1 MSRFHFIK
9 QHDAMQCG
17 IACLAM
23 ICRYYGKN
31 YSLATLSEICH
42 ATNEGVSL
50 LGISD
55 AAEQLGMHTIIG
67 YSSVAKLSKVTLPCI
82 LHWNQNHFVVLYKI
96 KRGKYYVADPGKGL
110 IKYSESEFVQHWI
123 SIRRDNEDKGVAM
136 FIKPTSLFYDKTD
149 DPNDAPR
156 SFKFLLG
163 YINRFRKYFGS
174 IILGLFIGCL
184 LQLMLP
190 FLTQSIVD
198 IGVTHRDINF
208 IWLVLAG
215 QLMLTISRTII
226 DFIRRWLLMHISMRI
241 NISLI
246 SDFLLKLLK
255 LPMSFFDTKLMGDL
269 LQRMNDHSRI
279 EKFLT
284 NQVLN
289 VMFSLLSFLIFG
301 IVLFIYNK
309 LIFSVF
315 LIGSVLYAGWM
326 LIFLSKRKVIDYEMF
341 EKQAINNNYTYQF
354 ITSMQEIKL
363 QDCEKRRRWEW
374 EDIQTDLFQVQMKSM
389 KLQQTQEAGSIFI
402 NEVKNIVITVLSAT
416 AVIYGEMTLG
426 MMLAVQYIIGQ
437 LNSPV
442 EQLMNF
448 LYSMQD
454 VKISLERINE
464 IHGSRNEENTSRN
477 RTEFKDCSHDIVF
490 NNVSFKY
497 DTHSLTNIIEN
508 VSFFILSGKVTA
520 IVGASGSGKTTLIKL
535 MLGFYPII
543 DGHIHIGDTDINTL
557 NLKWLRRQCG
567 VVMQDG
573 VIFSESIARN
583 IAVDDDEI
591 DKERLLWASEIANI
605 KEYIL
610 SLPLRFDTKIGQDG
624 MGLSQGQKQRILIA
638 RAVYKSP
645 EFIFLDEATN
655 ALDAKNE
662 RAIVENLDEF
672 YKGRTVVVVAHR
684 LSTVKNA
691 DQIIVLDSGKVVE
704 IGNHTTLIA
713 KQGTYYNLVK
723 NQLELGN

>member
-1 MSRFHFIK
+1 
-9 QHDAMQCG
+9 MQCG

-31 YSLATLSEICH
+31 YSLATLSEICQ

-50 LGISD
+50 LSISD

-82 LHWNQNHFVVLYKI
+82 LHWNQNHFVVLYKT

-123 SIRRDNEDKGVAM
+123 SVRRDNEDKGVAM
-136 FIKPTSLFYDKTD
+136 FIKPTSLFYDKID

-174 IILGLFIGCL
+174 IILGLIIGCL

-198 IGVTHRDINF
+198 IGVTHQDINF

-464 IHGSRNEENTSRN
+464 IHGSRNEENTSRD

-497 DTHSLTNIIEN
+497 DPHSLTNIIEN
-508 VSFFILSGKVTA
+508 VSFFIPSGKVTA

>member
-50 LGISD
+50 LSISD

-110 IKYSESEFVQHWI
+110 IKYSELEFVQHWI
-123 SIRRDNEDKGVAM
+123 SVRRDNEDKGVAM

-198 IGVTHRDINF
+198 IGVTHQDINF

-255 LPMSFFDTKLMGDL
+255 LPMSFFDTKQMGDL

-315 LIGSVLYAGWM
+315 LIGSVVYAGWM

-416 AVIYGEMTLG
+416 AVIY
-426 MMLAVQYIIGQ
+426 
-437 LNSPV
+437 
-442 EQLMNF
+442 
-448 LYSMQD
+448 
-454 VKISLERINE
+454 
-464 IHGSRNEENTSRN
+464 
-477 RTEFKDCSHDIVF
+477 
-490 NNVSFKY
+490 
-497 DTHSLTNIIEN
+497 
-508 VSFFILSGKVTA
+508 
-520 IVGASGSGKTTLIKL
+520 
-535 MLGFYPII
+535 
-543 DGHIHIGDTDINTL
+543 
-557 NLKWLRRQCG
+557 
-567 VVMQDG
+567 
-573 VIFSESIARN
+573 
-583 IAVDDDEI
+583 
-591 DKERLLWASEIANI
+591 
-605 KEYIL
+605 
-610 SLPLRFDTKIGQDG
+610 
-624 MGLSQGQKQRILIA
+624 
-638 RAVYKSP
+638 
-645 EFIFLDEATN
+645 
-655 ALDAKNE
+655 
-662 RAIVENLDEF
+662 
-672 YKGRTVVVVAHR
+672 
-684 LSTVKNA
+684 
-691 DQIIVLDSGKVVE
+691 
-704 IGNHTTLIA
+704 
-713 KQGTYYNLVK
+713 
-723 NQLELGN
+723 